1 MLQIRGTELDNS
13 IESLQ
18 RVCVRALVC
27 VCARVRASSSTSS
40 VCACACATE
49 GCGDTHLCDKASQ
62 HSPIFKL
69 YVI

>member
-18 RVCVRALVC
+18 RVCARALVC

-40 VCACACATE
+40 VCACATE

-69 YVI
+69 YLI